1 MRKPLSVSSEPS
13 ADEGGSVTP
22 KPRSDES
29 GPVTPKPR
37 SGEGGRRATVCGPGR
52 PPWWPENEPWEPWRV
67 AGRRGRIF
75 RRRIALL
82 ALTVLVVLVGTMVAM
97 VWLAVRNLAATGSSS
112 IGAVI
117 TIVVLGAV
125 PVALALV
132 LAVRHVG
139 LPFGTIMEGAD
150 RVAAG
155 DYTTR
160 VPEHGPPPMRALAR
174 AFNTMTER
182 LQNHDRQRR
191 DLMADVAH
199 ELRTP
204 LTVIQGKLEG
214 LLDGVYPPD
223 ERQLGVLVEETHVLS
238 RLIEDL
244 RTVAL
249 SEGGALKLLKESAD
263 VDALA
268 RDVVHAFEGEAF
280 ERGVTLRMAA
290 PEHLPP
296 IAVDPV
302 RIREVLSNLLANAL
316 RHTPSGGTVDVRVY
330 ELRSNGSSDAIT
342 VDVRDTGSGMSTD
355 EIARAFDR
363 FHKGPGSRGSG
374 LGLSIARGL
383 VTAHGGEIRAS
394 SAPGAGTTMSFTLPR
409 ERAS

>member
-1 MRKPLSVSSEPS
+1 MQRE
-13 ADEGGSVTP
+13 D
-22 KPRSDES
+22 
-29 GPVTPKPR
+29 GPVAPKPR
-37 SGEGGRRATVCGPGR
+37 SGEGGRRAAACGPGR

-97 VWLAVRNLAATGSSS
+97 VWLAVRNLAASGGSS

-117 TIVVLGAV
+117 TIVVLGAI

-182 LQNHDRQRR
+182 LQNHDRLRR

-223 ERQLGVLVEETHVLS
+223 QRQLGVLVEETHVLS

-268 RDVVHAFEGEAF
+268 RDVVHAFEGEAG
-280 ERGVTLRMAA
+280 ERGVILRIAA

-330 ELRSNGSSDAIT
+330 ESRSSTGNAIA
-342 VDVRDTGSGMSTD
+342 VDVRDTGSGMSAD

-363 FHKGPGSRGSG
+363 FHKGPASRGSG
-374 LGLSIARGL
+374 LGLTIARGL

-394 SAPGAGTTMSFTLPR
+394 GAPGAGTTMSFTLPR
-409 ERAS
+409 EGAS

>member
-1 MRKPLSVSSEPS
+1 MER
-13 ADEGGSVTP
+13 EGF
-22 KPRSDES
+22 
-29 GPVTPKPR
+29 PVTPKPR
-37 SGEGGRRATVCGPGR
+37 SGEGGRRARVCSPGR
-52 PPWWPENEPWEPWRV
+52 PPWWPQNEPWEPWRV

-97 VWLAVRNLAATGSSS
+97 VWLAVRNLAASGGSS
-112 IGAVI
+112 IGAAI
-117 TIVVLGAV
+117 TIVVLGAI

-182 LQNHDRQRR
+182 LQNHDRLRR

-223 ERQLGVLVEETHVLS
+223 QRQLGVLVEETHVLS

-268 RDVVHAFEGEAF
+268 RDVVHAFEGEAG

-330 ELRSNGSSDAIT
+330 ESRSSSNAIA
-342 VDVRDTGSGMSTD
+342 VDVRDTGSGMSAD

-363 FHKGPGSRGSG
+363 FHKGPASRGSG
-374 LGLSIARGL
+374 LGLTIARGL

-394 SAPGAGTTMSFTLPR
+394 SAPGAGTTMTFTLPR
-409 ERAS
+409 EGSDPSRP